1 MPNLNLNNAADF
13 ATATMGNTS
22 GILQTL
28 SLAGRDPSQ
37 WDIVEASYNG
47 VLIHVFQSQT
57 NYGAAMPTISDKGG
71 RRKVRYQFP
80 YQDGQTTDDLGRK
93 PETFEM
99 DILLFGQN
107 YSAALGNL
115 FAEFNK
121 PTPGKLV
128 HPVRGNLT
136 VVVTD
141 YELMHTH
148 EKRKAVEIRVTFE
161 EHNFTIGSFLKQKDK
176 SVSGLLSSALD
187 AFQKIQNAI
196 LAVQGAVKFVQSLIR
211 QINNALAAY
220 QTAYAN
226 LLGQMNVTFNGGKAS
241 DIPALLPVNQG
252 GTLSTTT
259 TTTSTT
265 GSTSSTT
272 GNQTSSTFPTVS
284 SATTLIAPPGTVSTL
299 VNVPAGLSQQVAVAL
314 AVKNLENQVNGLRI
328 QVMAIIDQLKAL
340 DGLLFYQ
347 NIVDLKNTAIS
358 MQNIFE
364 AGVAS
369 SQAKIANY
377 TVPRLMSIREAGFL
391 NGIPVSRTTDMILL
405 NPDVPSYNY
414 LPAGTVLKVFAL

>member
-1 MPNLNLNNAADF
+1 VAPLLRRRGIEAMGNLNLNNAADF
-13 ATATMGNTS
+13 ATATMGNVS
-22 GILQTL
+22 GVLQTL

-47 VLIHVFQSQT
+47 VLIHVFTSQT
-57 NYGAAMPTISDKGG
+57 NYNAALPQVSDKGG

-107 YSAALGNL
+107 YSQALAKL

-121 PTPGKLV
+121 PTPGTLV

-141 YELMHTH
+141 YELIHSH

-161 EHNFTIGSFLKQKDK
+161 EHNFTIGSFLQQQDK
-176 SVSGLLSSALD
+176 SVKGLLSAALS
-187 AFQKIQNAI
+187 AFQAIQNVI
-196 LAVQGAVKFVQSLIR
+196 NAVSGVTKFVRSVVN
-211 QINNALAAY
+211 QINQGLADY
-220 QTAYAN
+220 QTGYAS
-226 LLGQMNVTFNGGKAS
+226 LMGQMNTTFNGGSAA

-252 GTLSTTT
+252 GTLN
-259 TTTSTT
+259 
-265 GSTSSTT
+265 SSTGT
-272 GNQTSSTFPTVS
+272 QTSSTFPTVQ
-284 SATTLIAPPGTVSTL
+284 SATTLIAPPGQITNVVSI
-299 VNVPAGLSQQVAVAL
+299 PAGLSDQVAIAL
-314 AVKNLENQVNGLRI
+314 AVKNLQNQVNALRA

-347 NIVDLKNTAIS
+347 NIIDLKNTAIS
-358 MQNIFE
+358 LQNILE
-364 AGVAS
+364 AGIAS
-369 SQAKIANY
+369 SHSQITNY
-377 TVPRLMSIREAGFL
+377 TVPELMTIREAAFA
-391 NGIPVSRTTDMILL
+391 NGIPISRITDMILL
-405 NPDVPSYNY
+405 NPDVPSYNF
-414 LPAGTVLKVFAL
+414 LPPGTILQVFTLV